1 MKVITILNAIGIG
14 VNPPDP
20 NKLNQLSYSKLR
32 KFIALNHPVDPD
44 SSKKFSMSDEI
55 GVHYYGLKLA
65 TCCGCLQGVL
75 CFKKTLKKFAKCL
88 RKEKGK
94 VDRPDS
100 MLDVP
105 STDSD
110 QDSGGNDTYEGLS
123 RASIYI
129 GEGPFLYL

>member
-1 MKVITILNAIGIG
+1 MLKKAKVPMKVITFLNAIGIG

-20 NKLNQLSYSKLR
+20 NKINQMNYSKVR

-44 SSKKFSMSDEI
+44 TFKKFNIGDEI

-65 TCCGCLQGVL
+65 TCCGCLQVVL
-75 CFKKTLKKFAKCL
+75 CLKRTIKKFLKCL
-88 RKEKGK
+88 RKKK
-94 VDRPDS
+94 DPVARPDS

-110 QDSGGNDTYEGLS
+110 
-123 RASIYI
+123 
-129 GEGPFLYL
+129 